1 MRISDWSSDVCSS
14 DLQRL
19 HQRHLHPLR
28 QAADI
33 VMALD
38 RHRRAAGEAHAFDNI
53 RIERALSE
61 EIGPADPARFLV
73 EHVNEGLADELA
85 LGLGIGKPLK
95 PVKSPPSRLPMAPRD
110 AEMRAEQADRKR

>member
-1 MRISDWSSDVCSS
+1 MFFFFFKHKTAYEMRISDWSSDVCSS
-14 DLQRL
+14 DL
-19 HQRHLHPLR
+19 
-28 QAADI
+28 I

-85 LGLGIGKPLK
+85 LGLGIGEPLK
-95 PVKSPPSRLPMAPRD
+95 PVQEQPFRLHMD
-110 AEMRAEQADRKR
+110 QQIGRAHV